1 MIVPTDAG
9 YIETKR
15 LKRDGRKP
23 LPPFDELA
31 EWISSQYHVEVLN
44 LFYDKIIPD
53 NRPRLTVIFES
64 KKDELKF
71 RKSALGNFNR
81 IDQKRIAEHFSR
93 IVAAQ
98 NETRFSTDGLLV
110 IFSSFEPVAR
120 MEANQSVS
128 EADLKGLKKKLANP
142 DLWTISRMFESVTFL
157 FYTEEQIKKYEAAG
171 LRDLYAREYSN
182 LIQPHDEFGY
192 FSQTGVS
199 AFFDSKENFDKNYQG
214 NWYYYY
220 K

>member
-1 MIVPTDAG
+1 MIVPTDAD

-31 EWISSQYHVEVLN
+31 EWISSEYHVEVLN
-44 LFYDKIIPD
+44 LFYDRFIPD
-53 NRPRLTVIFES
+53 GRPRLTVIFES

-71 RKSALGNFNR
+71 RESALGNYNR
-81 IDQKRIAEHFSR
+81 IDQKRISEQFSR
-93 IVAAQ
+93 IIAAQ
-98 NETRFSTDGLLV
+98 HNVRFSTDGLLV

-128 EADLKGLKKKLANP
+128 EANLEGLKKKLGNA
-142 DLWTISRMFESVTFL
+142 DLWTISRQFESVTFF
-157 FYTEEQIKKYEAAG
+157 FYTEDQIKKYEAAE
-171 LRDLYAREYSN
+171 LRDRYAQEYSK

-192 FSQTGVS
+192 YSKTGVS
-199 AFFDSKENFDKNYQG
+199 AFFDSKENFDMNYQG